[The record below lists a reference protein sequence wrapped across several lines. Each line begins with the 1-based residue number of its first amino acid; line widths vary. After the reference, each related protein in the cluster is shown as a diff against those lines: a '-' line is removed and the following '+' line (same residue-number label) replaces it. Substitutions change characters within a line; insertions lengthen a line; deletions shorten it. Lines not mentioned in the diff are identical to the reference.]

1 MRARLRYL
9 AIVTERPEILADFYR
24 THMGMKDHKGGADG
38 DVSVTDGFFVLA
50 LLKARGEPGE
60 KKGLSHWGIEVNDI
74 KELEARLAKHAP
86 ASKLERVQGD
96 DAIRGEYM
104 TTDPNGLR
112 VSIST
117 KHFGGTEDE
126 ERSARTI
133 RHIVMSVPKGDDVLE
148 FYRKVFGFRELRLSL
163 VYKKQKNPAYL
174 AGDGTTNLTIL
185 PAPEVFT
192 DIDRKF
198 GFNHFGF
205 LVPDLDE
212 LLLSLPEG
220 SKPDKRPPRPMAEHR
235 AYDPDGNPFDLSK
248 ELGYEVDFDV
258 WARVPPASAFPP
270 SGN

>member
-9 AIVTERPEILADFYR
+9 AIVSERPAVLGDFYEK
-24 THMGMKDHKGGADG
+24 HMGMKVRGRNPEGEM
-38 DVSVTDGFFVLA
+38 SLTDGFFNLTV
-50 LLKARGEPGE
+50 LKARGAPGE
-60 KKGLSHWGIEVNDI
+60 KKGLSHWGIDVDDI
-74 KELEARLAKHAP
+74 GELRSRLAKHAP
-86 ASKLERVQGD
+86 SSKLEKVDGD
-96 DAIRGEYM
+96 DGFHGEYT
-104 TTDPNGLR
+104 TTDTNGLR
-112 VSIST
+112 VSVST
-117 KHFGGTEDE
+117 KHFGITGDE
-126 ERSARTI
+126 VRLPRSI
-133 RHIVMSVPKGDDVLE
+133 RHIVMSVPKGDQVLD
-148 FYRKVFGFRELRLSL
+148 FYRNVFGFRELRLSL
-163 VYKKQKNPAYL
+163 VYKKNKNPAYL
-174 AGDGTTNLTIL
+174 AGDGSCNMTIL

-212 LLLSLPEG
+212 LLVSLPEG